1 MRTRSV
7 EWLLS
12 CLMLTWGVILLAPND
27 SFANPAY
34 QWLATIGEERVWG
47 GLALGIGALRV
58 VALYVNGSWRR
69 TPLIRAFAA
78 VVGLMWWVSVGALL
92 IFGVE
97 PGKPVPAGFAFYPVF
112 ALFEAYSCY
121 RSGLDARESD
131 ALRRR

>member
-12 CLMLTWGVILLAPND
+12 CLMLTWGVILLAPSE

-34 QWLATIGEERVWG
+34 RWLAALGEERVWG
-47 GLALGIGALRV
+47 ALAFSVGALRIGAL
-58 VALYVNGSWRR
+58 YINGSWRR
-69 TPLIRAFAA
+69 TPLIRAFGA
-78 VVGLMWWVSVGALL
+78 VMGLTWWVCVGALL

-97 PGKPVPAGFAFYPVF
+97 PGRPLPAGFAFYPVF